1 MKKIQNGDTVTVH
14 YTGRLEDGTVFDSS
28 MVEGREP
35 LTATL
40 GQGQLIPGFE
50 SGLMEMSVGDK
61 KEIRIE
67 SKDAYGEY
75 IPNMEQ
81 EVPME
86 NLPGEVS
93 VGMQLQAQTEMGPII
108 LTVKDIRENT
118 VVLDANHPLA
128 GKNLV
133 FDLEVLEIN

>member
-61 KEIRIE
+61 KEIKIE

>member
-50 SGLMEMSVGDK
+50 SGQMEMSVGDK
-61 KEIRIE
+61 KEIKIE